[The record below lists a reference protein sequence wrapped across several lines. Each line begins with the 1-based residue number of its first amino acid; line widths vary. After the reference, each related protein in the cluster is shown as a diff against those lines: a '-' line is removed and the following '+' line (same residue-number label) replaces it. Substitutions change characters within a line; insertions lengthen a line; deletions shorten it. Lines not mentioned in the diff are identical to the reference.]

1 MVSKFLIRI
10 CFIFLIFIIMRNL
23 SLSAAH
29 VAPAFSGVILRGS
42 NLYAGKDSKTPI
54 MSGVKKIAVGT
65 KSNKISMLD
74 GQVFEY
80 TPDWQTL
87 VAFNGQKATQ
97 IGKYRLVSAEEIEV
111 LSDYDLVKGRGLK
124 VINEQG
130 VVLHENVRAFMP
142 INDRFYLIR
151 EADGG
156 WKFFYANGLSG
167 RGRALLK
174 SNLVVGRKKLL
185 FDERG
190 KLHLNQWSPLYG
202 DNLYFD

>member
-1 MVSKFLIRI
+1 
-10 CFIFLIFIIMRNL
+10 MRQMNL
-23 SLSAAH
+23 AAAH
-29 VAPAFSGVILRGS
+29 VAPSVFSGVVLRGS
-42 NLYAGKDSKTPI
+42 KLYACQGSKTPI
-54 MSGVKKIAVGT
+54 MSGVEKVSVGT

-74 GQVFEY
+74 GQVYEY

-87 VAFNGQKATQ
+87 IAFNGQKTTQ
-97 IGKYRLVSAEEIEV
+97 IGTYRIASAEEIEII
-111 LSDYDLVKGRGLK
+111 SDYDLVKGRGLK
-124 VINEQG
+124 VINGQG
-130 VVLHENVRAFMP
+130 MILHENVRAFMP

-156 WKFFYANGLSG
+156 WKFFYAKGLSG

-190 KLHLNQWSPLYG
+190 KIHLNQWSPLYY

>member
-1 MVSKFLIRI
+1 MFN
-10 CFIFLIFIIMRNL
+10 FFNFIIMRN
-23 SLSAAH
+23 SVLSAAH
-29 VAPAFSGVILRGS
+29 VAPAFSGVVLRGS
-42 NLYAGKDSKTPI
+42 NLFAGKDSKTPI
-54 MSGVKKIAVGT
+54 MTGVEKVSVGT

-97 IGKYRLVSAEEIEV
+97 IGTYRIASAEEIEII
-111 LSDYDLVKGRGLK
+111 SDYDLVKGHGLK

-130 VVLHENVRAFMP
+130 MILHENVRAFMP
-142 INDRFYLIR
+142 INDRFYLVR

-156 WKFFYANGLSG
+156 WMYYHASG
-167 RGRALLK
+167 SRGRDGSLMKA
-174 SNLVVGRKKLL
+174 NLVVGRKKML

-190 KLHLNQWSPLYG
+190 KMHLNQWSPLYY

>member
-1 MVSKFLIRI
+1 
-10 CFIFLIFIIMRNL
+10 MRN
-23 SLSAAH
+23 SVLSAAH
-29 VAPAFSGVILRGS
+29 VAPVFSGVILRGS
-42 NLYAGKDSKTPI
+42 NLYADKNSKMPI
-54 MSGVKKIAVGT
+54 MTGVEKIAVGT

-87 VAFNGQKATQ
+87 VAFNGQRATQ
-97 IGKYRLVSAEEIEV
+97 IGTYRIASTEEIEIV
-111 LSDYDLVKGRGLK
+111 SDYDLVKGHGLK
-124 VINEQG
+124 VINEHG
-130 VVLHENVRAFMP
+130 MVLHENVRAFMP

-156 WKFFYANGLSG
+156 WMYYRSNGSRG
-167 RGRALLK
+167 RGGTLVK
-174 SNLVVGRKKLL
+174 VNLVVGRKKLL

-190 KLHLNQWSPLYG
+190 KMHLNQWSPLYY

>member
-1 MVSKFLIRI
+1 
-10 CFIFLIFIIMRNL
+10 MRN
-23 SLSAAH
+23 SVLSAAH

-87 VAFNGQKATQ
+87 VVFNGQRATQ
-97 IGKYRLVSAEEIEV
+97 IGNYRIVSTEEIEV
-111 LSDYDLVKGRGLK
+111 ISDYDLVKGRGLK

-130 VVLHENVRAFMP
+130 MILHENVRAFMP
-142 INDRFYLIR
+142 INERFYLVR

-156 WKFFYANGLSG
+156 WMYYRSSGSRG
-167 RGRALLK
+167 RGGSLMK

-190 KLHLNQWSPLYG
+190 KMHINQWSPLYY

>member
-1 MVSKFLIRI
+1 
-10 CFIFLIFIIMRNL
+10 MRNL

-29 VAPAFSGVILRGS
+29 VAPNAFSGVILRGS
-42 NLYAGKDSKTPI
+42 NLFAGKDSKTPI
-54 MSGVKKIAVGT
+54 MTGVEKVSVGT

-87 VAFNGQKATQ
+87 VVFNGQKATQ
-97 IGKYRLVSAEEIEV
+97 IGTYRIASAEEIEII
-111 LSDYDLVKGRGLK
+111 SDYDLVKGHGLK

-130 VVLHENVRAFMP
+130 MILHENVRAFMP
-142 INDRFYLIR
+142 INKDFYLIR
-151 EADGG
+151 DADGG

>member
-1 MVSKFLIRI
+1 MFN
-10 CFIFLIFIIMRNL
+10 FFNFIIMRN
-23 SLSAAH
+23 SVLSAAH
-29 VAPAFSGVILRGS
+29 VAPNAFSGVILRGS

-87 VAFNGQKATQ
+87 IAFNGQKATQ
-97 IGKYRLVSAEEIEV
+97 IGTYRIASAEEIEII
-111 LSDYDLVKGRGLK
+111 SDYDLVKGHGLK
-124 VINEQG
+124 VINGQG

-156 WKFFYANGLSG
+156 WMYYRSNGSRG
-167 RGRALLK
+167 RGGSLMKA
-174 SNLVVGRKKLL
+174 NLVVGRKKML

-190 KLHLNQWSPLYG
+190 KMHINQWSPLYY

>member
-1 MVSKFLIRI
+1 
-10 CFIFLIFIIMRNL
+10 MRN
-23 SLSAAH
+23 SVLSAAH

-42 NLYAGKDSKTPI
+42 NLFAGKDSKTPI
-54 MSGVKKIAVGT
+54 MTGVEKISIGS

-87 VAFNGQKATQ
+87 IAFNGQKATQ
-97 IGKYRLVSAEEIEV
+97 IGTYRIASAEEIEII
-111 LSDYDLVKGRGLK
+111 SDYDLVKGRGLK
-124 VINEQG
+124 IINEHG
-130 VVLHENVRAFMP
+130 MVLHENVRAFMP
-142 INDRFYLIR
+142 INKDFYLIR
-151 EADGG
+151 DADGG
-156 WKFFYANGLSG
+156 WKFFYANGLGG

-190 KLHLNQWSPLYG
+190 KLHLNQWSPLYC